1 MTMTTIET
9 RYSARGD
16 SAAREDIRSG
26 NTCPITDIDEGMVLQ
41 HLGLD
46 DGGEEARAILRDA
59 AERAERGGYAEDGD
73 GRAALA
79 LARLA
84 AMRGYRAAMREESDL
99 NAAVWVQ
106 SQCAEVPA

>member
-1 MTMTTIET
+1 MTIET
-9 RYSARGD
+9 RYSDRGD
-16 SAAREDIRSG
+16 SAAREDIRNG
-26 NTCPITDIDEGMVLQ
+26 NACPVEDIDERAVLA

-46 DGGEEARAILRDA
+46 DGGREARSILRDA

-84 AMRGYRAAMREESDL
+84 ALRGYREALAAASE
-99 NAAVWVQ
+99 
-106 SQCAEVPA
+106 